1 MFEQSLVFQQKFY
14 SFRINSVVSVL
25 GMVFAGLGGQTR
37 RAVGK
42 DLGFPS
48 SLSGDKFSEGLQV
61 KKFWRFLILN
71 FPVHLLIT
79 ELWKPLWKPLQDQL
93 CTSCKQG

>member
-1 MFEQSLVFQQKFY
+1 MGAMFEQSLVFQQKFY

-48 SLSGDKFSEGLQV
+48 SLSGGKFSEGLQV
-61 KKFWRFLILN
+61 KKF
-71 FPVHLLIT
+71 
-79 ELWKPLWKPLQDQL
+79 
-93 CTSCKQG
+93 